1 MLTTNEYYFS
11 IRDIVQTSQ
20 GYLLRIGS
28 TGSRP
33 LDYMFVYI
41 PYSRYASILMLDFYM
56 ARNAADDTIK
66 DELIDSIKRDLEGE
80 EQFIVL
86 SDGRTRNSVSINE
99 IPIGDKRNTVK
110 SEIEEGIKAMRNRL
124 GADESIEAIE
134 GIRTSLRDSNLMDNS
149 EQKAA
154 DRVQWLHQGQL
165 HTEDAAW
172 RVDDNK
178 ELRIFKNVT
187 VTRNLLK
194 NLDKIHPSQWGVR
207 FSDQDVILDYLGDYE
222 RDDAVETVVERIM
235 ASARDHQKHTR
246 LEILA
251 IANRTVSMLTE
262 QMVMDGALKE
272 TERRSIIVRVI
283 DSVKER
289 LKDTAISKLDLAS
302 SMTRRELDVSYGN
315 MLKAAIAHHRNTSKE
330 LMSNSQR
337 SYKRD
342 SSIDHDI
349 RIGNSSRSLQEEYM
363 KIVHEQIL
371 SSIDHTR
378 EISVHKPDQGERN
391 LQVEGQL
398 AQFNQALRNI
408 DFETQMQYVQQLGQR
423 KDFENGL
430 VMRPPVLA
438 KLKTRQFPS
447 VVHQSLRMERDT
459 NKELLLA
466 ETQLYRRS
474 AEHDIISL
482 NEIINLDRSRLTAPT
497 LINKEGLWGSMAKG
511 VQTYMDRSSANR
523 YHPVSALRDIRSD
536 PWVIQNAFPRG
547 QRIIGHNPATIDQE
561 FPWGKRIIDHNPTYI
576 ESVNTQIK
584 AHRLI
589 VVLGAVE
596 DTNKQILA
604 SRDATEFGNVL
615 RNKPEAHRDTVEFA
629 NVERDKPEGTRVDKE
644 AAQLLREYSEGR
656 RVDKFESFVS
666 SQFDTGHVGP
676 RAMYIPKTEV
686 HAERTD
692 TYEIELKSS
701 SAGNR
706 ITEQGI
712 WLPQALRG
720 EREDKTL
727 TIEDTVYEAL
737 KSRDSKNLFL
747 DDEMYVALKG
757 SKELNIEKLWQSL
770 KNMTQKHMVY
780 LDDLLKKFIS
790 DGGTIGNKLYPGHL
804 EDSLLAAELLER
816 PVLVLEIMIDA
827 VYQTDDVAFM
837 DKNLLTGIRERIDAL
852 IEVGILC
859 SNKQSDNGLVTF
871 SSEGIRELK
880 QVIIDTD
887 MPEAYQEPDD
897 AWTDTPYLDADH
909 LPRQGNVDDKMSES
923 FKEKDSEYNQEGLL
937 NEQNTG
943 SKFDRRGETIEVTY
957 ADWDAKPITFN
968 FDTPLGFVD
977 SSPGVFDEDLSE
989 MNAAHSQEKF
999 GMVNETVDGSNHDR
1013 AGLFN
1018 EQDYATGESILRS
1031 GEHSNTYA
1039 AGSTDLRELHISEE
1053 YSIGSRFNQQAY
1065 VSEEY
1070 NLGSP
1075 VSRELQQTGEI
1086 VSGASSQM
1094 RKAQVIQLYTSS
1106 TSGIRQANTS
1116 EGYELG
1122 DPLLRQGL
1130 SSEGYGLGYQDL
1142 REMQWDDGYMG
1153 ETNHRLGVTAEE
1165 SFYSYMELKQANMND
1180 GMQLAMNSERLSE
1193 QSGRVE
1199 HATQLKDSWV
1209 NEDFLGQVYKLG
1221 NLEQQWIADKPQQ
1234 GNLESQWV
1242 ATKYQYGLMDQ
1253 YLDSGD
1259 KPKYADVPAES
1270 IGGLPLKYGQI
1281 EEELQ
1286 ATKYRYGNLEE
1297 QLLGIKPQYG
1307 KIEEM
1312 LFSIKPQYGN
1322 LEENLLTTKGDK
1334 SSEYHFTNN
1343 GDKRARDSYVE
1354 ELRNG
1359 SKSERRTSLE
1369 EDIAG
1374 ILNPLRATFESG
1386 LLSTKGNSQ
1395 ADWEQSLVS
1404 DKASN
1409 YSSIVT
1415 ISEALKIQQHGH
1427 VGEQLNA
1434 SKLEQGASL
1443 LDGSEGKKGY
1453 VDGELIDYTWTG
1465 MNSAHHANVGAG
1477 LSGETGPLD
1486 STGQYEITTAFKNI
1500 LNGELNTED
1509 TNMSIKLSGSGQEV
1523 DDFSYAD
1530 FEGRVALVQ
1539 QDVITAEREDERIS
1553 HLENQTREATFAN
1566 ARLSELQNPEDTFAT
1581 FEERCTQVITGFIF
1595 AERPEMRAEYLEQ
1608 LFAFL
1613 PERTAHLMKIYH
1625 EAKVEGRASDVEV
1638 DSVLAY
1644 RDRITEG
1651 YLPLMDTT
1659 AQGLVFDYTDNLL
1672 DHGMNPED
1680 WEGGFGVPEEYD
1692 PHDPFNVYFPY
1703 SKEMD
1708 ALELVQAD
1716 DWVQFGGGDWKRDEL
1731 LGKFYSENENS
1742 QINGWYRNNFLGDQY
1757 KFSVDFKVD
1766 ENEKGDDGVG
1776 IIFKMQDTNNY
1787 WMFMV
1792 NGGDSTSALD
1802 MRTPMQLYHVVAGRK
1817 ESVGSPMQP
1826 FKWERDR
1833 WYTISV
1839 SIIKGKLQI
1848 YTDSKLQYDL
1858 TGTD

>member
-1 MLTTNEYYFS
+1 MQRLHN
-11 IRDIVQTSQ
+11 
-20 GYLLRIGS
+20 
-28 TGSRP
+28 
-33 LDYMFVYI
+33 
-41 PYSRYASILMLDFYM
+41 
-56 ARNAADDTIK
+56 
-66 DELIDSIKRDLEGE
+66 GE
-80 EQFIVL
+80 
-86 SDGRTRNSVSINE
+86 
-99 IPIGDKRNTVK
+99 
-110 SEIEEGIKAMRNRL
+110 
-124 GADESIEAIE
+124 
-134 GIRTSLRDSNLMDNS
+134 
-149 EQKAA
+149 
-154 DRVQWLHQGQL
+154 L

-172 RVDDNK
+172 RVDNNK

-194 NLDKIHPSQWGVR
+194 NLDKIHPSQWGIR
-207 FSDQDVILDYLGDYE
+207 FSDQDVILDYIRDYD

-235 ASARDHQKHTR
+235 ESARDLQKHTR

-262 QMVMDGALKE
+262 QMVVDGALKE
-272 TERRSIIVRVI
+272 TERQSIIENVI

-289 LKDTAISKLDLAS
+289 LKDTAISKVDFAS

-315 MLKAAIAHHRNTSKE
+315 MLKATKTHHRNTSKE
-330 LMSNSQR
+330 LMSDSHR
-337 SYKRD
+337 SYKQD
-342 SSIDHDI
+342 SIMDHDI
-349 RIGNSSRSLQEEYM
+349 TIGNSSRSLQEEFM
-363 KIVHEQIL
+363 GIVHDQIL
-371 SSIDHTR
+371 SSMDHTR
-378 EISVHKPDQGERN
+378 AMSAHKPDQGERN
-391 LQVEGQL
+391 LRFEGQL
-398 AQFNQALRNI
+398 AQFNQALRHI
-408 DFETQMQYVQQLGQR
+408 DFETHMQYVQHLGKR
-423 KDFENGL
+423 KDLENGL
-430 VMRPPVLA
+430 IMRPPVLA

-447 VVHQSLRMERDT
+447 VVHQPLQMERDT
-459 NKELLLA
+459 KKELLLA

-474 AEHDIISL
+474 TEHDIISL
-482 NEIINLDRSRLTAPT
+482 NEIMNLDRSRVTAPT
-497 LINKEGLWGSMAKG
+497 LINKVDLWGSMTQD
-511 VQTYMDRSSANR
+511 VQTYMDRPTANR

-536 PWVIQNAFPRG
+536 PWVIPNVFPRA
-547 QRIIGHNPATIDQE
+547 QRTIGNNSVRIDQE
-561 FPWGKRIIDHNPTYI
+561 FPWGKRIINHNPTFI
-576 ESVNTQIK
+576 EDVNTQIK

-589 VVLGAVE
+589 VVLGVVE
-596 DTNKQILA
+596 HTNKQILA
-604 SRDATEFGNVL
+604 SRDSTEFGNVL
-615 RNKPEAHRDTVEFA
+615 RDKPHAHRDKVEFA
-629 NVERDKPEGTRVDKE
+629 YVDRNKPEGTRVDKE
-644 AAQLLREYSEGR
+644 AAYLLREYSEGR
-656 RVDKFESFVS
+656 RIDKFESFVS
-666 SQFDTGHVGP
+666 NQFDTGHVGP
-676 RAMYIPKTEV
+676 RAIYLPKSEV

-692 TYEIELKSS
+692 TYEIELRSSTLGDRSSEKS
-701 SAGNR
+701 
-706 ITEQGI
+706 I
-712 WLPQALRG
+712 WVPEHLRG
-720 EREDKTL
+720 DREDKTL

-757 SKELNIEKLWQSL
+757 SKELNVEKLWQSL

-780 LDDLLKKFIS
+780 LDELLKKFIS

-804 EDSLLAAELLER
+804 EDSLIAAELLDR
-816 PVLVLEIMIDA
+816 PALVLEMMIDA

-837 DKNLLTGIRERIDAL
+837 DENLLAGVRERIDAL
-852 IEVGILC
+852 IEVGIL
-859 SNKQSDNGLVTF
+859 SSSQQSDSGFVTF

-880 QVIIDTD
+880 QVITDLD
-887 MPEAYQEPDD
+887 MPEAYQETDD
-897 AWTDTPYLDADH
+897 AWTDIAYLDADH
-909 LPRQGNVDDKMSES
+909 LPHHGNVEDKMSES
-923 FKEKDSEYNQEGLL
+923 IKEKDSDYNQVGLL

-968 FDTPLGFVD
+968 FDTPLGFVHA
-977 SSPGVFDEDLSE
+977 SPGFFEEDLSE
-989 MNAAHSQEKF
+989 MKSAHSQEEF
-999 GMVNETVDGSNHDR
+999 GMVNEAVDAYNHNRD
-1013 AGLFN
+1013 GLFN
-1018 EQDYATGESILRS
+1018 EQDYATGDSILRS
-1031 GEHSNTYA
+1031 GENSITYVV
-1039 AGSTDLRELHISEE
+1039 GTTDLRELHISEE
-1053 YSIGSRFNQQAY
+1053 YSIGARFSQQAD
-1065 VSEEY
+1065 VSKEY

-1094 RKAQVIQLYTSS
+1094 RKGQVIQLYTSS
-1106 TSGIRQANTS
+1106 TSGIRQANIS

-1122 DPLLRQGL
+1122 APLLRQGL
-1130 SSEGYGLGYQDL
+1130 SNEGYGLGYQDL
-1142 REMQWDDGYMG
+1142 RKMQWDDGYMA
-1153 ETNHRLGVTAEE
+1153 ETNHRLGVTEE
-1165 SFYSYMELKQANMND
+1165 GSFYSYMELKQENMND
-1180 GMQLAMNSERLSE
+1180 GMQVAMNLERLVE

-1199 HATQLKDSWV
+1199 YATQLKDSWV

-1253 YLDSGD
+1253 YLESGD
-1259 KPKYADVPAES
+1259 KPKYADVPVES

-1286 ATKYRYGNLEE
+1286 ATKYQYGNLEE

-1312 LFSIKPQYGN
+1312 LFSTKPQYGN
-1322 LEENLLTTKGDK
+1322 LEEHLLATKGGK

-1343 GDKRARDSYVE
+1343 GDKRVRDSYVE
-1354 ELRNG
+1354 EQRNG
-1359 SKSERRTSLE
+1359 SKSERITGLE

-1374 ILNPLRATFESG
+1374 ILNPLQATFESG

-1395 ADWEQSLVS
+1395 ADWEQSLIS
-1404 DKASN
+1404 EKASN
-1409 YSSIVT
+1409 DSSIVT
-1415 ISEALKIQQHGH
+1415 MSEALKIQQHGH

-1434 SKLEQGASL
+1434 SKLDQDASL
-1443 LDGSEGKKGY
+1443 LDGSEGKKGH
-1453 VDGELIDYTWTG
+1453 VDSELIDYTWTG
-1465 MNSAHHANVGAG
+1465 TNSAHHANVGAG
-1477 LSGETGPLD
+1477 LSGETGPRD
-1486 STGQYEITTAFKNI
+1486 STGQYEITTAFKNS

-1509 TNMSIKLSGSGQEV
+1509 TNISIKLSGSGQEV
-1523 DDFSYAD
+1523 DDFSFAD
-1530 FEGRVALVQ
+1530 FEGRVAFVQ
-1539 QDVITAEREDERIS
+1539 QDVITVEREDERIS

-1625 EAKVEGRASDVEV
+1625 EAKVEGRASEIEV

-1731 LGKFYSENENS
+1731 LGKFYSKNETS

-1792 NGGDSTSALD
+1792 NGGDSTNALD

-1826 FKWERDR
+1826 FKWERNR

-1839 SIIKGKLQI
+1839 SIMGGKLQI